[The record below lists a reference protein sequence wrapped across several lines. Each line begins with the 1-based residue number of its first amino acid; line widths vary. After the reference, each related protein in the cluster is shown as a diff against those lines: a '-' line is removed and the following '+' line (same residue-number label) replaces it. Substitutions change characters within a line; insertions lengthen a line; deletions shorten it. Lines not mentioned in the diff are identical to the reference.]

1 MTSFSQAFVVTPE
14 ASLAKKL
21 IAVTGFSVLL
31 VLASLVKV
39 PLFFTPV
46 PVTLQT
52 LVVLLAGACL
62 GPVYG
67 TLSVGLYLAYG
78 FLGIPLFSGNTAGI
92 AYLAGPTGGYLLGF
106 LPAAG
111 SVGVLRRAVPRP
123 AFWLNYLIM
132 LVGIGVI
139 YACGGL
145 WLSLGYGWSFKQ
157 IVLLGVWP
165 FAGLDAV
172 KAFLAAVVSR

>member
-1 MTSFSQAFVVTPE
+1 MTTFSQALVVTRE
-14 ASLAKKL
+14 ASLARKL

-31 VLASLVKV
+31 VLASLVKI

-46 PVTLQT
+46 PVTLQP
-52 LVVLLAGACL
+52 LIVLLAGAFL

-67 TLSVGLYLAYG
+67 AMSVGLYLTYG
-78 FLGIPLFSGNTAGI
+78 LLGAPLFAGNTAGV

-106 LPAAG
+106 LAAAVC
-111 SVGVLRRAVPRP
+111 VGALRRAVPRP

-132 LVGIGVI
+132 LAGIGVI

-145 WLSLGYGWSFKQ
+145 WLSLGYGWSFRQ
-157 IVLLGVWP
+157 VVLLGVWP
-165 FAGLDAV
+165 FVGLDAV
-172 KAFLAAVVSR
+172 KAFLAAVASR

>member
-1 MTSFSQAFVVTPE
+1 MTSFSQAFVVTQE
-14 ASLAKKL
+14 ASLAKKFV
-21 IAVTGFSVLL
+21 AVTGFSVLL
-31 VLASLVKV
+31 VLASFVKI

-52 LVVLLAGACL
+52 LIVLLAGACL

-67 TLSVGLYLAYG
+67 VLSVGFYLACG
-78 FLGIPLFSGNTAGI
+78 LLGMPLFAGNAAGI

-106 LPAAG
+106 LLAAVC
-111 SVGVLRRAVPRP
+111 VGGLRRAVPRP

-132 LVGIGVI
+132 LAGIGVI

-145 WLSLGYGWSFKQ
+145 WLSVGYGWSVKQ
-157 IVLLGVWP
+157 VVLLGLWP
-165 FAGLDAV
+165 FVGLDLV
-172 KAFLAAVVSR
+172 KAFMAAVISR